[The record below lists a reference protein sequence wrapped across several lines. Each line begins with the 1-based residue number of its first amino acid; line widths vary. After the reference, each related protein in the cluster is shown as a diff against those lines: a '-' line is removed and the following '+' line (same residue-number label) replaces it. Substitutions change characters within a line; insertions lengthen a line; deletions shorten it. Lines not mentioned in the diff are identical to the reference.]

1 MVGRHGGRTPARRLA
16 AVVLALGVLGSVGA
30 GVSSA
35 ADGTGEPGPP
45 LWSADPAAGRCD
57 ATSVGVE
64 VRRCR
69 FVSVD
74 ARTVLAGFVSQKT
87 LAQARDWPVV
97 TAVWSTADQRLIPG
111 SQIEPGAAVPVPAT
125 VNLALFDGTVVPVRT
140 GMITTQRRSGQT
152 EVHWF
157 GGVWRGGQQVSVTQ
171 LRLVVRGSQVRA
183 DAEIAVDGR
192 HYRLV
197 PLGTGSA
204 YRLDELDP
212 QIWAG
217 EPVSAG
223 SMSGGPSG
231 SDTGTGD
238 RQVIRVTVPG
248 SNPST
253 KPVGNPD
260 HGPGH
265 DPLVADPDVPDP
277 DDLESGGSHA
287 PAVRLPDLPGDRAG
301 THSDDGRQRGE
312 NGVDRV
318 RPGRRWCR
326 PDHHRAPQAKAVR
339 AALATAL
346 TTALTT
352 ATSTESAQHVGDRA
366 RRVAWATPVRHRDR
380 HGSLRHHA
388 PSRRLRSFDEHGVL
402 PGRGVD
408 LTQSRAV
415 GSGVTSPR

>member
-1 MVGRHGGRTPARRLA
+1 M
-16 AVVLALGVLGSVGA
+16 VLALGVLGSVGA

-74 ARTVLAGFVSQKT
+74 ARTVLAGFVSQNT

-253 KPVGNPD
+253 NPSTNPSAIPTTAPATTPSSPTPTSPTPTTSNPADHTPQPSGSPTSPAIGPGRTPTTGGNVAKMALTGFGLVAGGVALTIIGRRRPRRPR
-260 HGPGH
+260 GPGH
-265 DPLVADPDVPDP
+265 RP
-277 DDLESGGSHA
+277 DDC
-287 PAVRLPDLPGDRAG
+287 PDDCP
-301 THSDDGRQRGE
+301 DDGH
-312 NGVDRV
+312 VDRIGSAC
-318 RPGRRWCR
+318 GRSGPSSC
-326 PDHHRAPQAKAVR
+326 
-339 AALATAL
+339 
-346 TTALTT
+346 
-352 ATSTESAQHVGDRA
+352 VGD
-366 RRVAWATPVRHRDR
+366 P
-380 HGSLRHHA
+380 GP
-388 PSRRLRSFDEHGVL
+388 PS
-402 PGRGVD
+402 
-408 LTQSRAV
+408 
-415 GSGVTSPR
+415 